1 MRFRKNLIVP
11 TLAGAAVLFLNS
23 CFAVQILEDVKN
35 PDKYFKKA
43 YDDINKVHRID
54 PQRKG
59 DCRQVHILV
68 YDYTE
73 MKLIRVKA
81 PFWLIDK
88 CPDFDDQP
96 FERETVVGRQF
107 GFDWKGIKDLKK
119 IGPGLLLEV
128 DGQGDRVLI
137 WID

>member
-1 MRFRKNLIVP
+1 MRFRKNLIAP
-11 TLAGAAVLFLNS
+11 ILAGAAVLFLNS

-43 YDDINKVHRID
+43 YADINKIHRIG
-54 PQRKG
+54 PKREGECHQI
-59 DCRQVHILV
+59 HILV
-68 YDYTE
+68 YDYKE
-73 MKLIRVKA
+73 MRLIRVKA

-96 FERETVVGRQF
+96 FDSEAGVSRQF
-107 GFDWKGIKDLKK
+107 EFDWKGIKDLKK
-119 IGPGLLLEV
+119 IGPGLLLEA